1 MQATLNMGA
10 ARNSQQKAELLHD
23 LNVMIKKEKFM
34 KKRISLLVLTLTL
47 CLSGIQVQAAEKS
60 DTQAVSKYFNLFLDE
75 VKSVKSDESISA
87 LKDSINQLVEDVNP
101 EDAKKIINFIGEKI
115 EEGKWESEKGVE
127 EAIAEGEKE
136 FGATL
141 TEEQKNMI
149 LSVVSKIKKLGIKP
163 EYIVEQ
169 AEEIYEKY
177 GEDLKNEIS
186 EKGKEIAEE
195 TQNKI
200 KEEVNRSL
208 TDYFSDMVSN
218 VKSFFA
224 GIFSK

>member
-1 MQATLNMGA
+1 
-10 ARNSQQKAELLHD
+10 
-23 LNVMIKKEKFM
+23 M
-34 KKRISLLVLTLTL
+34 KKRISLFVLTLTL
-47 CLSGIQVQAAEKS
+47 CLSGIQVQAAEKEN
-60 DTQAVSKYFNLFLDE
+60 TQIISQYFNLFLDE
-75 VKSVKSDESISA
+75 VRGIKSEESISS
-87 LKDSINQLVEDVNP
+87 LKDSVNQLIEEINP
-101 EDAKKIINFIGEKI
+101 EDAKKILEFVSEKI

-136 FGATL
+136 FGVTL

-163 EYIVEQ
+163 EYVMEQ

-177 GEDLKNEIS
+177 GEELKKDVS
-186 EKGKEIAEE
+186 EKGKEIVEE

-200 KEEVNRSL
+200 KEEVNKSL
-208 TDYFSDMVSN
+208 TDYFSDMVNN